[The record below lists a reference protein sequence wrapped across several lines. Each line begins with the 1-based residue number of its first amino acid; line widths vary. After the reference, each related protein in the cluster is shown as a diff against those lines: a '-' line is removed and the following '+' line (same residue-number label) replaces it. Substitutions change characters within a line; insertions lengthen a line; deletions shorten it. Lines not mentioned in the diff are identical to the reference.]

1 MRSLPRFGTTLA
13 LGASLLTL
21 GACGGGAND
30 TTTTAGGE
38 TTPAAGAAAPGT
50 TDSAAAAAGVGNTA
64 AAGAASALP
73 NAADLSGLPTMSP
86 ADQMALLGA
95 SNAAEILTSEAAL
108 DKLQNADAKRFARDM
123 IAEHRTMQKQADQ
136 LATRLNVTPGS
147 PQMATDKARMANEMA
162 VQLKNAPA
170 SNAANGDQYLDRQ
183 YIDGQV
189 LAHQQTLN
197 ELQAMQTTSNAE
209 IATLVK
215 GAIPKVQ
222 AHIERA
228 QKIQSQ
234 LGGANA
240 GANNGMNNGAVGTA
254 AGTANQGSM
263 SSSAPAHGGTG
274 AAGTGA
280 AHSGS

>member
-1 MRSLPRFGTTLA
+1 MRSLPRFGSTLA

-21 GACGGGAND
+21 GACGGNKD
-30 TTTTAGGE
+30 TTTTTGGE

-50 TDSAAAAAGVGNTA
+50 MDSTAPNAGMGNTA
-64 AAGAASALP
+64 TANGTGAMTGSS
-73 NAADLSGLPTMSP
+73 DLSGLATMSP
-86 ADQMALLGA
+86 PDQMALIGA
-95 SNAAEILTSEAAL
+95 SNAAEILTSEAASA
-108 DKLQNADAKRFARDM
+108 KLTNAQVKSFARDM
-123 IAEHRTMQKQADQ
+123 ITEHRAMQKMADQ
-136 LATRLNVTPGS
+136 LATKLNVTPGS

-170 SNAANGDQYLDRQ
+170 NSAANGAQYLDRQ

-222 AHIERA
+222 AHLERA
-228 QKIQSQ
+228 QRIQGE
-234 LGGANA
+234 LGGANS
-240 GANNGMNNGAVGTA
+240 GMNNGANNGTA
-254 AGTANQGSM
+254 GSAAGAANQGSA
-263 SSSAPAHGGTG
+263 SSSAPAGG
-274 AAGTGA
+274 AGTAGSA
-280 AHSGS
+280 GSGS